1 MLCYNGYAKKIYKY
15 IDGSGLDLR
24 HLRRIAGRLN
34 DKGEIAPLERQTGN
48 MFNRHWY
55 PGSRQ
60 ETNKYQKLTHKMLI
74 MGKFMGIIAIDIAR
88 RHDAGDHHHRRH
100 HMQHVRRHDHSR
112 YGDLDRSLGE

>member
-60 ETNKYQKLTHKMLI
+60 ETNKYLNFLSQ
-74 MGKFMGIIAIDIAR
+74 GC
-88 RHDAGDHHHRRH
+88 
-100 HMQHVRRHDHSR
+100 VRIKVDENNCRQF
-112 YGDLDRSLGE
+112 